1 MTVAKEII
9 ATHWRIGKVLTEQVL
24 PRVQSSA
31 ENHRVIIR
39 LARDLMKP
47 EVFFYESARFY
58 RLYPNL
64 PQDPF
69 LGWKHY
75 AYLCMIKDKKQR
87 DALAKKV
94 IARRMVAKEL
104 ILLIHST
111 GGLKR
116 KKHIDITPPAAS
128 DVLPLKRGRLFHYL
142 ITTGKAMDLPE
153 CYAVI
158 DIGFSCLRALDT
170 GKRRIKAGRVVR
182 AVKEED
188 NYVLK
193 INNDDKSYVYTYI
206 ARVER
211 VVDGD
216 TIALFIDCGFY
227 TWIKL
232 KARLRGIDCPELT
245 TTQGVLARRF
255 VRNALK
261 APSFVVVKTCKAD
274 KYGRY
279 LADIFYDA
287 KEKDP
292 AVVAEKGSFLNQDLI
307 DEGLAEMYNKK

>member
-1 MTVAKEII
+1 
-9 ATHWRIGKVLTEQVL
+9 
-24 PRVQSSA
+24 
-31 ENHRVIIR
+31 
-39 LARDLMKP
+39 
-47 EVFFYESARFY
+47 
-58 RLYPNL
+58 
-64 PQDPF
+64 
-69 LGWKHY
+69 
-75 AYLCMIKDKKQR
+75 
-87 DALAKKV
+87 
-94 IARRMVAKEL
+94 
-104 ILLIHST
+104 
-111 GGLKR
+111 
-116 KKHIDITPPAAS
+116 
-128 DVLPLKRGRLFHYL
+128 
-142 ITTGKAMDLPE
+142 
-153 CYAVI
+153 
-158 DIGFSCLRALDT
+158 
-170 GKRRIKAGRVVR
+170 
-182 AVKEED
+182 
-188 NYVLK
+188 
-193 INNDDKSYVYTYI
+193 
-206 ARVER
+206 RVER